1 MALLVIIIGAAMPV
15 KAAAMSI
22 FAQQGLDKIFGNL
35 DRGWDIEMAA
45 GANVKKSGL
54 DTVQSSDLLDFL
66 LHKPRNR
73 SGISSCCQGVLLRLL
88 VKKKPLASGVTAMR
102 HSVVHHIH
110 QDTPMLV
117 SEGDSTFD

>member
-1 MALLVIIIGAAMPV
+1 
-15 KAAAMSI
+15 MSI

-54 DTVQSSDLLDFL
+54 DTAQSSDLLDFL

-73 SGISSCCQGVLLRLL
+73 SGISSCCQGVLFRLL

-102 HSVVHHIH
+102 HSVVHYIH
-110 QDTPMLV
+110 HSIELDR
-117 SEGDSTFD
+117 